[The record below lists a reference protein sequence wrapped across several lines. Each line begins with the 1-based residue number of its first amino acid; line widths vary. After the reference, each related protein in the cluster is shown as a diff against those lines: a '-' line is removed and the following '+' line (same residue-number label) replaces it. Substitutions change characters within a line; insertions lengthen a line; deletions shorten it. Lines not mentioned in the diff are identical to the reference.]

1 MIAALWFCAGAVV
14 GIIGTVTAGIVIIN
28 LPPPK
33 RDRDPVHFSAIGA
46 GRSMT
51 TGQQSLYDQIQ
62 SRLK

>member
-1 MIAALWFCAGAVV
+1 MSAVLLFIAGFAA
-14 GIIGTVTAGIVIIN
+14 GIIGTIIAGIVIIN

-33 RDRDPVHFSAIGA
+33 RDRDPVHFSAISS

>member
-1 MIAALWFCAGAVV
+1 MSAVLLFIAGFAA
-14 GIIGTVTAGIVIIN
+14 GIIGTIIAGIVIIN